1 MDSIQLTYL
10 GTNTLVIQKGASTV
24 MIDPHFSRHGLMH
37 LMRKIA
43 PDQQK
48 IRAGLA
54 FAGIQTL
61 DGVLLTHTHYDH
73 ALDAVEVVQQTGG
86 VLYGSHSAARLAKD
100 AGLSAERHQT
110 KIPGDYFD
118 VGDFRVGFHP
128 ASHITLPPPLGWL
141 LPEKGKI
148 HEKFSSPTWFWQ
160 YHCGEIFAIQVDNL
174 LVFGSAGFR
183 AGAYQEVDIKT
194 VVLGIGGL
202 ETQPDVY
209 LEKLYWETV
218 VSTRAEKVYL
228 SHWDNFFSAVGQ
240 GLKPMGLAKRTIR
253 RFNQLGQYYGQSVS
267 VLSYAEPL
275 VL

>member
-1 MDSIQLTYL
+1 MQLTYL

-24 MIDPHFSRHGLMH
+24 LIDPHFSRPGLMH
-37 LMRKIA
+37 LMRKIT
-43 PDQQK
+43 PN
-48 IRAGLA
+48 RLR
-54 FAGIQTL
+54 IQTSLEFAQIMKL

-73 ALDAVEVVQQTGG
+73 ALDAVEVVQQAGG
-86 VLYGSHSAARLAKD
+86 VLYGSNSAAHLAKD

-110 KIPGDYFD
+110 KIPGDYFE
-118 VGDFRVGFHP
+118 VGAFRVGFHP
-128 ASHITLPPPLGWL
+128 TSHITFPPPLGWL

-183 AGAYQEVDIKT
+183 AGAYQEVEIKT

-209 LEKLYWETV
+209 LEKLYWESV
-218 VSTRAEKVYL
+218 VSTGAEKVYL
-228 SHWDNFFSAVGQ
+228 SHWDNFFIPVGQ
-240 GLKPMGLAKRTIR
+240 GLKPMGLAERTIR
-253 RFNQLGQYYGQSVS
+253 RFTQLGKYYGQSVS

-275 VL
+275 LL